1 MPIARIKAKLNQQ
14 SQQLMRRGILE
25 MSPKSFNNQRRIREV
40 LLQKTVL
47 ENMLL
52 QHKRIQRDRQVI
64 ALDIQRM
71 RQDLDKIKT
80 KLDTSLDALNST
92 KTLYK
97 KKGTTLPGNLQIKNQ
112 NDTQPGTGRS
122 LLKKAKTAVLKAANS
137 TKRQHSLIPKRRR
150 AHSSVK

>member
-14 SQQLMRRGILE
+14 SQRLMRRGIIE
-25 MSPKSFNNQRRIREV
+25 MGPKSFTNQRRIREV

-97 KKGTTLPGNLQIKNQ
+97 KKGAQLMPINAENDKLQNS
-112 NDTQPGTGRS
+112 GRS
-122 LLKKAKTAVLKAANS
+122 SVKKAKTANVTIKPQLF
-137 TKRQHSLIPKRRR
+137 PKRRR
-150 AHSSVK
+150 AQSSGRA